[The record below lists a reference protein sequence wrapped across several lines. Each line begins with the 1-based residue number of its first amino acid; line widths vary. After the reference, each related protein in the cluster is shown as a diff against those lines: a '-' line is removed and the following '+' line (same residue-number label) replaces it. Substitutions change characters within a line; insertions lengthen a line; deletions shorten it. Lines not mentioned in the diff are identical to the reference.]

1 MAEMNLL
8 KSLFFV
14 GTQTILAKLNMLL
27 AKTNKRVLYNT
38 ETSFLINYQSLNI
51 NIKTISIFITTVDGV
66 DGRNHTHQ
74 LKYIKPVKKKLGYL
88 PYQQV

>member
-27 AKTNKRVLYNT
+27 AKTNKHVLYNT

-51 NIKTISIFITTVDGV
+51 NIYIYKQYRYSLLRLMELMEEF
-66 DGRNHTHQ
+66 THANSN
-74 LKYIKPVKKKLGYL
+74 I
-88 PYQQV
+88 